1 MLQACTMVWA
11 AIYENF
17 LESAGGGTNGQQHS
31 RWIEYRCQVKMG
43 TSQMGTPGPHFH
55 MKLGTRVPNFLIFW
69 GPLGPQFHMVLGTL
83 P

>member
-1 MLQACTMVWA
+1 MGTRLDVWGA
-11 AIYENF
+11 VPDYKYGRNKS
-17 LESAGGGTNGQQHS
+17 ES
-31 RWIEYRCQVKMG
+31 EFPYRCQVKMG
-43 TSQMGTPGPHFH
+43 TPPNGDPGPHFH